1 MLASVA
7 TLMGCFCRFRIRIPY
22 LSGPADV
29 SLFWKLRSA
38 DVTLDQ
44 RLGMGCSEHADH
56 YRTGPRAGFDGIAEK
71 FGTAFLPMRASNR
84 EQHKIPPRPPLAPS
98 DRPGCAGRKLKEP
111 GHHRDE
117 NYNREEAGGFAA
129 GQ

>member
-38 DVTLDQ
+38 DVTPVQ
-44 RLGMGCSEHADH
+44 RLGMGSPKHADH
-56 YRTGPRAGFDGIAEK
+56 YHAGLRAGFEQIAEN
-71 FGTAFLPMRASNR
+71 FGAAFRLMRESNR
-84 EQHKIPPRPPLAPS
+84 EAGKIPPRPPPLAPN
-98 DRPGCAGRKLKEP
+98 DRSGCAGRKLKEP
-111 GHHRDE
+111 V
-117 NYNREEAGGFAA
+117 REGVMKL
-129 GQ
+129 